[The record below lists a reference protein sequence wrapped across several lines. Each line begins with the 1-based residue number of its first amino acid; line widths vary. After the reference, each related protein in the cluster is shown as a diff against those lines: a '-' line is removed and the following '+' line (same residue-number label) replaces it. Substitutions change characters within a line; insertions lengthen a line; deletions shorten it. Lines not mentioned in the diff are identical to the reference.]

1 MSAAKP
7 DVMDTDLVPPAERVG
22 FFGDWVGRLFQGLKN
37 DAYGDTDFDGRA
49 RTLRAGEVVLTRLE
63 ATRHRV
69 TRSPSIARLTEVPYL
84 KIVAPWK
91 GCAGVEQKGR
101 ETWVTPGQWS
111 IYDTTDSY
119 AVANPERVEHL
130 IVMLPRAMLT
140 ERGLSLDALMARRLG
155 GSGGV
160 STLALQTMRNAFAE
174 LPSMPETAARGVGDA
189 ITQLVHLS
197 LLDLAGQATAQTQ
210 REALRERIKQHVA
223 AHLGDPRLS
232 VESIAHA
239 LNCSRRHLYNA
250 FAGEGESIA
259 AYIQRLRLQACVRD
273 LQSAGPHGR
282 PITDIALSWG
292 FGNPSHFSRVFRDHT
307 GASPSEFRSAQ
318 PTAFPPQSTSSGT
331 GPATARPAGR
341 PGH

>member
-1 MSAAKP
+1 
-7 DVMDTDLVPPAERVG
+7 MDTDQVPAGERAG
-22 FFGDWVGRLFQGLKN
+22 FFGDWLARLFQGLKN
-37 DAYGDTDFDGRA
+37 DTYGDADFDGRA

-69 TRSPSIARLTEVPYL
+69 MRSPSIARRTEQPYL

-130 IVMLPRAMLT
+130 IVMLPKAVVA
-140 ERGLSLDALMARRLG
+140 ERGLPLDSLMARRLG

-160 STLALQTMRNAFAE
+160 GTLALQTMRNAFAE
-174 LPSMPETAARGVGDA
+174 LPSMNESAARGTGEA
-189 ITQLVHLS
+189 ILQLVQLS

-223 AHLGDPRLS
+223 QHLADPALT
-232 VESIAHA
+232 VDQIARA
-239 LNCSRRHLYNA
+239 LNCSRRQLYNA
-250 FAGEGESIA
+250 FAEEPDGVAG
-259 AYIQRLRLQACVRD
+259 YILARRLEACRRLLADRAQQHRS
-273 LQSAGPHGR
+273 L
-282 PITDIALSWG
+282 TDIALGLG
-292 FGNPSHFSRVFRDHT
+292 FQNMAHFSRVFRTHLGLT
-307 GASPSEFRSAQ
+307 PSDFRRQA
-318 PTAFPPQSTSSGT
+318 
-331 GPATARPAGR
+331 AG
-341 PGH
+341 